1 MKKLTLF
8 IIIVLIVQSTRS
20 QVADSV
26 VIDTNQEMY
35 EFLMTRHQKQKK
47 TGFILLGSGLLAA
60 GVGILIAANDTDW
73 WNDEYS
79 GSQFTA
85 GGSHLFCR
93 GFDCSIFDPVSYS
106 CIWQQEKSTNL
117 CPNRTTPNYR
127 LSPQPFESSSSRGE
141 NSVLMHNIIL
151 AK

>member
-26 VIDTNQEMY
+26 VTDTNQEMY

-85 GGSHLFCR
+85 GAVIYSVGALTALSSIPVLIVASGNKKKAQIYAQIGQHRIIDYHLNHSKAAAVGVKIQF
-93 GFDCSIFDPVSYS
+93 
-106 CIWQQEKSTNL
+106 
-117 CPNRTTPNYR
+117 
-127 LSPQPFESSSSRGE
+127 
-141 NSVLMHNIIL
+141 
-151 AK
+151 

>member
-8 IIIVLIVQSTRS
+8 ITIVLIVQATRS

-26 VIDTNQEMY
+26 VTETNQEMY

-47 TGFILLGSGLLAA
+47 TGFILLGSGLVAT

-73 WNDEYS
+73 LNDEYS

-85 GGSHLFCR
+85 GAIIYSAGVLTALSSIPVLIIASGNKKKAQIYAQIGQHRIIDYHLN
-93 GFDCSIFDPVSYS
+93 YS
-106 CIWQQEKSTNL
+106 KAVALGVKIQ
-117 CPNRTTPNYR
+117 
-127 LSPQPFESSSSRGE
+127 F
-141 NSVLMHNIIL
+141 
-151 AK
+151 